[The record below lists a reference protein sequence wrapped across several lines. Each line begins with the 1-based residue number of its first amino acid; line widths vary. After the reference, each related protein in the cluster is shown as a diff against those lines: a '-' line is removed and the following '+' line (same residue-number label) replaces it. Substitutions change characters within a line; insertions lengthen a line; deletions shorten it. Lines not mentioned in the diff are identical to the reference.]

1 MSGDVVR
8 NEANAVKALKSGVE
22 RYTQTIQAATAQARR
37 ELMTAERQA
46 QQAVDQ
52 RRAVLQ
58 RAEREVQQA
67 KAALSGSTE
76 ENRRHLEQ
84 QVRTAMQWQGEA
96 KQQMDRARRAE
107 QQVASA
113 RTELISVLQSSEAAV
128 SEHSSVAASALANL
142 EAKLQSLPAQGFMST
157 PAGMVA
163 RAVVTE
169 VAVPVAVEV
178 GAHVLGGHHGLEGL
192 HAPGVADTIN
202 EGIKTTREALGDE

>member
-22 RYTQTIQAATAQARR
+22 RYTQMIQAAIAQARR
-37 ELMTAERQA
+37 ELMTVERRA

-52 RRAVLQ
+52 RRAALR
-58 RAEREVQQA
+58 RAERELQAA

-84 QVRTAMQWQGEA
+84 QVRTATQWHGEA
-96 KQQMDRARRAE
+96 RQQMDRARRAE

-113 RTELISVLQSSEAAV
+113 RTELMSVLQSTEAAV
-128 SEHSSVAASALANL
+128 GEHSSVASSALANL
-142 EAKLQSLPAQGFMST
+142 EAKLQSLPAHGFLST
-157 PAGMVA
+157 TAGMVA
-163 RAVVTE
+163 RAAVTE
-169 VAVPVAVEV
+169 VAVPIAVEV
-178 GAHVLGGHHGLEGL
+178 GVHALGSHHGLEGL
-192 HAPGVADTIN
+192 HAPGVADKIN